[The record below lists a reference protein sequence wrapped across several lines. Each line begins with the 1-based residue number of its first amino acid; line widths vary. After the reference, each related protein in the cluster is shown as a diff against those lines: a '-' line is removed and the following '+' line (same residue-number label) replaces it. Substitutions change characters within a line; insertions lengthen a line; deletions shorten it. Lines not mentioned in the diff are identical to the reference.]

1 MCRGGTEIR
10 NGWYHERQ
18 TSHSQSEKCD
28 AVRLGVR
35 RSGSNRHVTVN
46 GSLLQNLKVVKI
58 MTKARFFESGE
69 GFRAWLEERHASESE
84 LLLGFYKKEL
94 ARGISYAEA
103 LDAALAFGWIDGVRK
118 RLNAEAYTI
127 RFTPRKA
134 RSIWSA
140 VNIKR
145 AKELEAA
152 GRMAPAGLRA
162 FRERD
167 EKRAKLYSYERAA
180 KLDPGL
186 AAKLRANRNAAE
198 FFDAQPPGYK
208 RLMSFWVMSAKKEET
223 RERRLSALIAKS
235 AKGKR
240 IDMLKPNPKRH

>member
-1 MCRGGTEIR
+1 M
-10 NGWYHERQ
+10 
-18 TSHSQSEKCD
+18 
-28 AVRLGVR
+28 V
-35 RSGSNRHVTVN
+35 
-46 GSLLQNLKVVKI
+46 
-58 MTKARFFESGE
+58 ARFLGSGE
-69 GFRAWLEERHASESE
+69 QFRAWLGENHASRGE

-118 RLNAEAYTI
+118 RLSAEAYTI

-152 GRMAPAGLRA
+152 GLMAAPGLRA
-162 FRERD
+162 FYGRD

-180 KLDPGL
+180 AKLDAAL
-186 AAKLRANRNAAE
+186 EAKLRANRKAAE
-198 FFDAQPPGYK
+198 FFDAQPAGYK
-208 RLMSFWVMSAKKEET
+208 RVAIFWVMSAKKEET
-223 RERRLSALIAKS
+223 RERRLSVIIASSVKR
-235 AKGKR
+235 KR
-240 IDMLKPNPKRH
+240 IDMLRPKG

>member
-1 MCRGGTEIR
+1 MA
-10 NGWYHERQ
+10 
-18 TSHSQSEKCD
+18 KP
-28 AVRLGVR
+28 
-35 RSGSNRHVTVN
+35 
-46 GSLLQNLKVVKI
+46 
-58 MTKARFFESGE
+58 RFFTSGE
-69 GFRAWLEERHASESE
+69 EFRAWLEERHASEGE

-118 RLNAEAYTI
+118 RLSAEAYAI

-140 VNIKR
+140 VNTKR

-152 GRMAPAGLRA
+152 GLMAAPGLRA

-180 KLDPGL
+180 AKLDARL
-186 AAKLRANRNAAE
+186 EAVLRENREAAT

-208 RLMSFWVMSAKKEET
+208 RLAIFWVMSAKKEET
-223 RERRLSALIAKS
+223 RERRLSVLIASS

-240 IDMLKPNPKRH
+240 IDMLKPKRK

>member
-1 MCRGGTEIR
+1 M
-10 NGWYHERQ
+10 
-18 TSHSQSEKCD
+18 S
-28 AVRLGVR
+28 ARL
-35 RSGSNRHVTVN
+35 RS
-46 GSLLQNLKVVKI
+46 LK
-58 MTKARFFESGE
+58 MPKAIFFESGKE
-69 GFRAWLEERHASESE
+69 FRAWLEARHASESE

-145 AKELEAA
+145 AKELEAQ
-152 GRMAPAGLRA
+152 GLLAPAGLRA

-180 KLDPGL
+180 AKLDAVL
-186 AAKLRANRNAAE
+186 AARLRANRKAAE
-198 FFDAQPPGYK
+198 FFDAQPAGYK
-208 RLMSFWVMSAKKEET
+208 RVAIFWVMSAKKQET
-223 RERRLSALIAKS
+223 RARRLSALIAKS
-235 AKGKR
+235 AKEKR

>member
-1 MCRGGTEIR
+1 MP
-10 NGWYHERQ
+10 
-18 TSHSQSEKCD
+18 
-28 AVRLGVR
+28 
-35 RSGSNRHVTVN
+35 
-46 GSLLQNLKVVKI
+46 
-58 MTKARFFESGE
+58 KAIFFESGKE
-69 GFRAWLEERHASESE
+69 FRAWLEARHASESE
-84 LLLGFYKKEL
+84 LLVGFYKKEL

-145 AKELEAA
+145 AKELEAQ
-152 GRMAPAGLRA
+152 GLLAPAGLRA

-180 KLDPGL
+180 AKLDPGL
-186 AAKLRANRNAAE
+186 AAKLRANRKAAE
-198 FFDAQPPGYK
+198 FFDAQPARYK
-208 RLMSFWVMSAKKEET
+208 RVAIFWVMSAKKQGT
-223 RERRLSALIAKS
+223 RERRLDVIIASS
-235 AKGKR
+235 AKRKR
-240 IDMLKPNPKRH
+240 IDMLKPSKI

>member
-1 MCRGGTEIR
+1 M
-10 NGWYHERQ
+10 
-18 TSHSQSEKCD
+18 
-28 AVRLGVR
+28 
-35 RSGSNRHVTVN
+35 
-46 GSLLQNLKVVKI
+46 
-58 MTKARFFESGE
+58 KARFFASVDD
-69 GFRAWLEERHASESE
+69 FRAWLTERHASEGE

-94 ARGISYAEA
+94 GRGITYAEA

-162 FRERD
+162 FHERD
-167 EKRAKLYSYERAA
+167 EKRARLYSYERAA
-180 KLDPGL
+180 AKLDAPL
-186 AAKLRANRNAAE
+186 EAKLRANRKASE
-198 FFDAQPPGYK
+198 FFDSQPAGYK
-208 RLMSFWVMSAKKEET
+208 RVAIFWVMSAKKQET
-223 RERRLSALIAKS
+223 RERRLGVIIASS

-240 IDMLKPNPKRH
+240 IDMLNPSRNSE

>member
-1 MCRGGTEIR
+1 
-10 NGWYHERQ
+10 
-18 TSHSQSEKCD
+18 
-28 AVRLGVR
+28 
-35 RSGSNRHVTVN
+35 
-46 GSLLQNLKVVKI
+46 

-162 FRERD
+162 FHERD
-167 EKRAKLYSYERAA
+167 EKRAKLYSYERAAA

-235 AKGKR
+235 AKGKH
-240 IDMLKPNPKRH
+240 IDMLKPKSALGDSAQWNSERIINAELLWSYRFPPFFPPRHDRSPVGRWRSAVTSEQLRPALVRATR

>member
-1 MCRGGTEIR
+1 M
-10 NGWYHERQ
+10 
-18 TSHSQSEKCD
+18 
-28 AVRLGVR
+28 
-35 RSGSNRHVTVN
+35 
-46 GSLLQNLKVVKI
+46 
-58 MTKARFFESGE
+58 KARFFASVDD
-69 GFRAWLEERHASESE
+69 FRAWLTERHASEGE

-94 ARGISYAEA
+94 GRGITYAEA

-162 FRERD
+162 FHERD
-167 EKRAKLYSYERAA
+167 EKRARLYSYERAA
-180 KLDPGL
+180 AKLDAPL
-186 AAKLRANRNAAE
+186 EAKLRANRKASE
-198 FFDAQPPGYK
+198 FFDSQPAGYK
-208 RLMSFWVMSAKKEET
+208 RVAIFWVMSAKKQET
-223 RERRLSALIAKS
+223 RERRLRVIIASS

-240 IDMLKPNPKRH
+240 IDMLKPGKK

>member
-1 MCRGGTEIR
+1 M
-10 NGWYHERQ
+10 
-18 TSHSQSEKCD
+18 
-28 AVRLGVR
+28 
-35 RSGSNRHVTVN
+35 
-46 GSLLQNLKVVKI
+46 
-58 MTKARFFESGE
+58 KATRAKFFASGE
-69 GFRAWLEERHASESE
+69 EFRAWLGENHASEDE

-118 RLNAEAYTI
+118 RQSAEAYTI

-152 GRMAPAGLRA
+152 GLMAAPGLRA

-180 KLDPGL
+180 AKLDAAL
-186 AAKLRANRNAAE
+186 KAKLRANRKAAD
-198 FFDAQPPGYK
+198 FFDAQPAGYK
-208 RLMSFWVMSAKKEET
+208 RVAIFWVTSAKKEET
-223 RERRLSALIAKS
+223 RERRLSTLIASS
-235 AKGKR
+235 AKGQR
-240 IDMLKPNPKRH
+240 IDMLRPKS

>member
-1 MCRGGTEIR
+1 MKMATP
-10 NGWYHERQ
+10 
-18 TSHSQSEKCD
+18 K
-28 AVRLGVR
+28 
-35 RSGSNRHVTVN
+35 
-46 GSLLQNLKVVKI
+46 
-58 MTKARFFESGE
+58 FFQSGE
-69 GFRAWLEERHASESE
+69 EFRAWLGENHASESE
-84 LLLGFYKKEL
+84 LLLGFYRKEL
-94 ARGISYAEA
+94 ARGITYAEA

-198 FFDAQPPGYK
+198 FFQAQPPGYK
-208 RLMSFWVMSAKKEET
+208 RLMSFWVMSAKRQET
-223 RERRLSALIAKS
+223 RERRMHALIASS
-235 AKGKR
+235 AKGK
-240 IDMLKPNPKRH
+240 

>member
-1 MCRGGTEIR
+1 M
-10 NGWYHERQ
+10 
-18 TSHSQSEKCD
+18 S
-28 AVRLGVR
+28 ARL
-35 RSGSNRHVTVN
+35 RS
-46 GSLLQNLKVVKI
+46 LK
-58 MTKARFFESGE
+58 MPKAIFFESGKE
-69 GFRAWLEERHASESE
+69 FRAWLEARHASESK

-152 GRMAPAGLRA
+152 GRMAPTGLRA

-180 KLDPGL
+180 AKLDPGL
-186 AAKLRANRNAAE
+186 AAKLRANRKAAE
-198 FFDAQPPGYK
+198 FFDAQPAGYK
-208 RLMSFWVMSAKKEET
+208 RVAIFWVMSAKKQET
-223 RERRLSALIAKS
+223 RERRLDVIIASS
-235 AKGKR
+235 AKRKR
-240 IDMLKPNPKRH
+240 IDMLKPSKI